1 MRAIHFIIDTLFTL
15 YSVALLLRLLM
26 QLHRADFRNPLA
38 RAIVQITNPV
48 ILPLRRVLPPM
59 GKIDTSTVVALVLC
73 TVLKLWILSLVSLPA
88 MPGAALMLR
97 FVLLDVLRLV
107 LGTYLFSIVVNAI
120 LSFVAPGNYSPAQ
133 SLLASICDPVLNPLR
148 RILPPIGG
156 LDFSPLWAIIA
167 IQALLILL
175 PAVPL

>member
-15 YSVALLLRLLM
+15 YCAVLLLRLLM

-38 RAIVQITNPV
+38 RAIVQLTNPL
-48 ILPLRRVLPPM
+48 ILPLRRVLPPV
-59 GKIDTSTVVALVLC
+59 GKIDTATVVALVLC

-97 FVLLDVLRLV
+97 FVLLDVVRLV
-107 LGTYLFSIVVNAI
+107 LGIYLFSIVVNAI

-148 RILPPIGG
+148 RIVPPIAG

>member
-148 RILPPIGG
+148 RIVPPIGG

>member
-15 YSVALLLRLLM
+15 YAAVLLFRLLM

-38 RAIVQITNPV
+38 RAIVQLTNPV
-48 ILPLRRVLPPM
+48 ILPLRRVLPPL
-59 GKIDTSTVVALVLC
+59 GKIDTATVVALVLC
-73 TVLKLWILSLVSLPA
+73 TVLKLWILSLLVLPD
-88 MPGAALMLR
+88 MPAVVTMLR

-107 LGTYLFSIVVNAI
+107 LGIYLISILVNAV

-133 SLLASICDPVLNPLR
+133 SLLASVCDPVLNPIR
-148 RILPPIGG
+148 RIVPPIAG
-156 LDFSPLWAIIA
+156 LDLSPLWACIA

-175 PAVPL
+175 PAAPL

>member
-15 YSVALLLRLLM
+15 YSAALLLRLLM

-48 ILPLRRVLPPM
+48 ILPLRRVPPM
-59 GKIDTSTVVALVLC
+59 GKIDTATVVALVLC

-97 FVLLDVLRLV
+97 FVLLDVVRLV

-133 SLLASICDPVLNPLR
+133 SLLASVCDPVLNPLR
-148 RILPPIGG
+148 RIVPPIGG